1 MVTVTITYVWSYNDA
16 LSHCVN
22 ISPAGCGLLICN
34 TSARKVRRSSQEL
47 QKFNQMQTGKRRG
60 CVSPVLRCWLGLL
73 GCMVPWQTGGCTAPS
88 GGITPVRAKNW
99 LMDEHRSAIWVGS
112 RDQLF
117 SSACLIL
124 SLNPWKYKKKTKT
137 KKGLVMSSL
146 CIEILLWQ
154 WNVWQ
159 TVQKL
164 IYKHKEEQLWLTK
177 YSFQQTSVGDI

>member
-1 MVTVTITYVWSYNDA
+1 MWI
-16 LSHCVN
+16 VN
-22 ISPAGCGLLICN
+22 LPG
-34 TSARKVRRSSQEL
+34 KVRRRLQEL
-47 QKFNQMQTGKRRG
+47 QKFKLMQTGKRWG

-124 SLNPWKYKKKTKT
+124 SLNPWKYRWKKKNT

-164 IYKHKEEQLWLTK
+164 IYKYKEEKL
-177 YSFQQTSVGDI
+177 